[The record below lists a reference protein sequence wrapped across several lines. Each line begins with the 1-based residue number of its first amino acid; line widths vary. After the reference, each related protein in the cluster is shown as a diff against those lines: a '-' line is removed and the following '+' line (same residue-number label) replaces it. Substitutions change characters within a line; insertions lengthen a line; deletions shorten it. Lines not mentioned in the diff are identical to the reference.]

1 MQLSHL
7 VKDWGGF
14 EQLVAELNRTGEVS
28 VEHNVV
34 LPGRS
39 GAPRQIDVLIRHKQ
53 GLYEH
58 LIVAECK
65 FWNKAVDRATVDSM
79 ATTVREVGASR
90 GVIFSNNGFQS
101 GAVTQAK
108 ADSIDLFLVRDLTN
122 DEWGAPGKIID
133 FFLHVISISI
143 GGFSTERTF
152 SLPGSQ
158 PTSTR
163 MDLRLGNAET
173 NSSTPITWPGRSFK
187 TLEEGIEHAAKDAAQ
202 KVYQPAAFSADGKFD
217 ATLRARVTV
226 NLAPPKPIVAKIN
239 DGTIFIPSA
248 TLHIGI
254 SINQSRMIFD
264 RAKNLAFALAVEDCV
279 RNTVTAA
286 ARSVG
291 EETTMLNQLNAPQH
305 VSGNDKP
312 LENGT
317 IFSVWVAG
325 FQNFDEFAGLNPGE
339 VKIAPAAS

>member
-14 EQLVAELNRTGEVS
+14 EQLVAELNKTGEVS

-90 GVIFSNNGFQS
+90 GVIFSNSGFQS

-108 ADSIDLFLVRDLTN
+108 ADSIDLFLVRDLKN
-122 DEWGAPGKIID
+122 DEWGAPGKIVDI
-133 FFLHVISISI
+133 FLHVIAISI
-143 GGFSTERTF
+143 GGFTTERTF
-152 SLPGSQ
+152 SFPGIQ
-158 PTSTR
+158 PKSGHL
-163 MDLRLGNAET
+163 DLRLGHAES
-173 NSSTPITWPGRSFK
+173 NSKTPITWPGRSFK
-187 TLEEGIEHAAKDAAQ
+187 TLEEGIEHAARDAAQ
-202 KVYQPAAFSADGKFD
+202 KVYQPTPFTVGGTFD
-217 ATLRARVTV
+217 AILRTRATV
-226 NLAPPKPIVAKIN
+226 NLAPPKPIIAHIN
-239 DGTIFIPSA
+239 NGTIFIPSA
-248 TLHIGI
+248 AIQIGI
-254 SINQSRMIFD
+254 SINQSRMIMD
-264 RAKNLAFALAVEDCV
+264 RAKNLVFALAVEDCV

-286 ARSVG
+286 ARSIG
-291 EETTMLNQLNAPQH
+291 AETTILNQLTAP
-305 VSGNDKP
+305 KP
-312 LENGT
+312 SNSEESLKNGS
-317 IFSVWVAG
+317 ILSVWLAG
-325 FQNFDEFAGLNPGE
+325 FQNFDEFADLAAGE
-339 VKIAPAAS
+339 VKIVPAAA

>member
-14 EQLVAELNRTGEVS
+14 EQLVAELNKTGEVS

-122 DEWGAPGKIID
+122 DEWGAPGKIVDI
-133 FFLHVISISI
+133 FLHIIAISI
-143 GGFSTERTF
+143 GSFTTERTF

-158 PTSTR
+158 PKNGHL
-163 MDLRLGNAET
+163 DIRLGNAET
-173 NSSTPITWPGRSFK
+173 NSKTPITWPGRSFT
-187 TLEEGIEHAAKDAAQ
+187 TLEEGIEHAARDAAQ
-202 KVYQPAAFSADGKFD
+202 KVYQPAPFSVDGTFE
-217 ATLRARVTV
+217 ATLRARVSV
-226 NLAPPKPIVAKIN
+226 NVAPPKPIIARIN
-239 DGTIFIPSA
+239 GGTIFIPSA
-248 TLHIGI
+248 TIQIGI
-254 SINQSRMIFD
+254 CINQSRMIVD

-286 ARSVG
+286 ARSIG
-291 EETTMLNQLNAPQH
+291 AETTLLNQLTAPPT
-305 VSGNDKP
+305 SNSEEP
-312 LENGT
+312 LKNGS
-317 IFSVWVAG
+317 ILSVWVVG
-325 FQNFDEFAGLNPGE
+325 FQNFEEFAGLGTGE
-339 VKIAPAAS
+339 IKIVPTAA